1 MTIKS
6 NWKQW
11 SIPFCLTVSL
21 TAGHVQGQQ
30 LSPADMGGALEAP
43 SPLVEQELNS
53 DELAPIPADEAALPE
68 ALEPEPLAAEET
80 AEPMEAAK
88 QSPAPRAV
96 AEDTSEVI
104 EERYSNGALKV
115 AREVVQ
121 DAQGNY
127 LNHGTWKM
135 FNERGALKVEGQYY
149 EDARH
154 GVWNRWY
161 QAGEVAFLRQKPYT
175 DFSAPFIS
183 QGIFDSG
190 DLHGAWIVS
199 DAKHRKIC
207 EIRFTHGERE
217 GVATWWHPNGRK
229 MREMKFE
236 KGVVHGEVVEWHPDG
251 SVAMKD
257 LYDQGRRHM
266 TQTVHYGGDAKK
278 FTGQF
283 LEPPLQAKKLDDWW
297 QGEMATY
304 ASTGK
309 PIKHG
314 LYTAWHP
321 NGTVRMKGEYKY
333 DVPVGTFT
341 WQYVNGQKSLEGIY
355 DDGKQEGEWSWWHD
369 NGQRS
374 IRGEFAGGNPAG
386 KWTWWST
393 EGKVAQSGDFSDDK
407 GQIVVAPVTPPSA
420 ANDGPKQ
427 AELPRPAKTL
437 RR

>member
-1 MTIKS
+1 MTLKS
-6 NWKQW
+6 NWKKW
-11 SIPFCLTVSL
+11 SIPFCLTASL
-21 TAGHVQGQQ
+21 AAAQASGQQ
-30 LSPADMGGALEAP
+30 LMLANGGAPALQVPAQLE
-43 SPLVEQELNS
+43 S
-53 DELAPIPADEAALPE
+53 ELAPVPE
-68 ALEPEPLAAEET
+68 DDAEMPQALEPEPLTEDDAAEA
-80 AEPMEAAK
+80 AEPMTVEDK
-88 QSPAPRAV
+88 KPAPSAV
-96 AEDTSEVI
+96 ADDTSEVI
-104 EERYSNGALKV
+104 EERYANGALKI

-127 LNHGTWKM
+127 LNHGNWRM
-135 FNERGALKVEGQYY
+135 FNERGALVVEGQYY

-161 QAGEVAFLRQKPYT
+161 QAGELAFLRQKPYT
-175 DFSAPFIS
+175 EFSAPFIS

-190 DLHGAWIVS
+190 DLHGAWIIS
-199 DAKHRKIC
+199 DSKHRKIC
-207 EIRFTHGERE
+207 EIRFNHGERD
-217 GVATWWHPNGRK
+217 GVATWWHSNGRK
-229 MREMKFE
+229 MREMRFE
-236 KGVVHGEVVEWHPDG
+236 KGVVHGELIEWHPDG

-257 LYDQGRRHM
+257 VYDQGRRHT

-283 LEPPLQAKKLDDWW
+283 LEPPLVAKKLDDWW
-297 QGEMATY
+297 KGEMASY
-304 ASTGK
+304 ASSGK

-314 LYTAWHP
+314 QYVAWHP

-341 WQYVNGQKSLEGIY
+341 WWFANGQKSLEGSY

-374 IRGEFAGGNPAG
+374 IRGEFAAGNPAG
-386 KWTWWST
+386 KWTWWNV

-407 GQIVVAPVTPPSA
+407 GQIVVAPVTPIGSGA
-420 ANDGPKQ
+420 ETPKQ
-427 AELPRPAKTL
+427 ATLPTPSKTL